1 MSFASPEL
9 LLGLLLVPLALA
21 GYLWVQRRRTR
32 YAVRFTNVELLSNLA
47 PRTPRWRRHVPPVFY
62 LFAIGA
68 LVLALARPSMV
79 VAVPREEATVVLVMD
94 VSGSML
100 ATDVAP
106 SRLAAA
112 QQAATDFVA
121 QLPAQ
126 FRVALVAFSTGP
138 RVVVA
143 PTTDRAAIADGLAN
157 LRARGGTALGDAIEA
172 ALETAG
178 LDPAG
183 TVGSGTPDP
192 SASPDPSAAPS
203 VTPDPSG
210 DPAASDDPDGATDP
224 DAEPPLVA
232 TVLLSDGAQ
241 STGEREP
248 LDAAADAAAL
258 NVPVY
263 TIALGTDE
271 GVVTVEDEFGQPQ
284 TLDVP
289 PDRETLAAI
298 AELTNARSFE
308 APTAEDLR
316 AIYDNLGSRVG
327 FTEEEQE
334 VSQAF
339 AAAGLL
345 FVLGGAAL
353 AAHWFN
359 RFP

>member
-9 LLGLLLVPLALA
+9 LLGLLLIPLALA
-21 GYLWVQRRRTR
+21 AYLWVQRRRTR
-32 YAVRFTNVELLSNLA
+32 YAVRFTNVDLLANLA
-47 PRTPRWRRHVPPVFY
+47 PRTPRWRRHVPPAFY

-112 QQAATDFVA
+112 QQAASDFVA
-121 QLPAQ
+121 QLPEQ
-126 FRVALVAFSTGP
+126 FRVALVAFSTAP
-138 RVVVA
+138 RVVVP
-143 PTTDRAAIADGLAN
+143 PTTDRAAIIQGLAD
-157 LRARGGTALGDAIEA
+157 LQARGGTALGDSIEA
-172 ALETAG
+172 ALEAAG

-183 TVGSGTPDP
+183 TAGGATPAPAVTPDP
-192 SASPDPSAAPS
+192 SATPELSASADPSASPE
-203 VTPDPSG
+203 
-210 DPAASDDPDGATDP
+210 AAADT
-224 DAEPPLVA
+224 EPPLVA

-241 STGEREP
+241 STGRTEP

-263 TIALGTDE
+263 TIALGTDD
-271 GVVTVEDEFGQPQ
+271 GVVTVEDDQGRPQ

-298 AELTNARSFE
+298 AETTGARFFE
-308 APTAEDLR
+308 APTADDLR

-334 VSQAF
+334 VTQAF

-345 FVLGGAAL
+345 FVLGGAAF